1 MAKKTRFV
9 DSGWRLTIPKSI
21 RAKLGWDKDTLVCVS
36 WDGRK
41 VHIRHP
47 LQCKLCPDM
56 SRLGALGKIVIPPKV
71 RAEAQMY
78 RGQILSFVT
87 QGDEVIVQPD
97 GPQVRC
103 QACGWEM
110 DVQQVLPNVYLCG
123 RCRQALDSAARAVS
137 SSNPAASLERIG
149 V

>member
-1 MAKKTRFV
+1 MARKTRFV

-21 RAKLGWDKDTLVCVS
+21 REKLGWDKDTLVCVS

-47 LQCKLCPDM
+47 LSCKFCPDL

-87 QGDEVIVQPD
+87 QGDEVVVLPD

-110 DVQQVLPNVYLCG
+110 DVQEVLPNVYLCG
-123 RCRQALDSAARAVS
+123 RCRQALNLAAKAGPSQDRAT
-137 SSNPAASLERIG
+137 ALKRTG